1 MPRSAIEDCKKING
15 PLPSPGDFIHVQ
27 SLGEHFPAFK
37 VTKVINTD
45 IVDGNQE
52 VVFTIYVEDRSGLL
66 QSKYFD
72 SLAEYSIEK
81 KGSSL
86 EKTKLKTEK
95 WRTDPKSP
103 LIGKGLRKYV
113 PKFGWVNGSITAVK
127 KYSCGKISVTG
138 EFDGKEEE
146 LEEYEKCRK
155 YFDMNPQ
162 PTAPIA
168 SVEAEMREANER
180 EDTAHSELKDALEGP
195 SDETGE
201 RASGQNKAEST
212 KNLNRHNRRQLART
226 YGS

>member
-1 MPRSAIEDCKKING
+1 MPKI
-15 PLPSPGDFIHVQ
+15 
-27 SLGEHFPAFK
+27 
-37 VTKVINTD
+37 
-45 IVDGNQE
+45 
-52 VVFTIYVEDRSGLL
+52 
-66 QSKYFD
+66 
-72 SLAEYSIEK
+72 
-81 KGSSL
+81 
-86 EKTKLKTEK
+86 
-95 WRTDPKSP
+95 
-103 LIGKGLRKYV
+103 
-113 PKFGWVNGSITAVK
+113 GWVNGSITAVK

-212 KNLNRHNRRQLART
+212 KTLIDIIDDNLPELTEAESLAFENNKRFRIINPYAGLASIKTINEDRSAKQPRIQKKNLGASAIVPARPGENENLVTTAFHFETKLNRMLHAQVETLNHLDDPNDIQMDMFF
-226 YGS
+226 